1 MLLLLLPEQVSPY
14 WEDIKE
20 GIERTLPPGMSDRS
34 QRILTAILDGTI
46 QVWISYRGK
55 GEDKVVDGVAL
66 TKIENDDEIFGIR
79 DLALFCLWAIEKTHE
94 STWREGLKALLDF
107 GRSKGCNRLTG
118 WSDVPLL
125 INIIKDAGGEARY
138 TFLTLP
144 I

>member
-20 GIERTLPPGMSDRS
+20 GIERTLPPGVPDRS
-34 QRILTAILDGTI
+34 QRILTAILSGVI
-46 QVWISYRGK
+46 QVWISYRR
-55 GEDKVVDGVAL
+55 EDKAVEGVAL

-79 DLALFCLWAIEKTHE
+79 DLAIFCLWAIEKTHE
-94 STWREGLKALLDF
+94 STWREGLKALMDF
-107 GRSKGCNRLTG
+107 GRGKGCNRLTG

-125 INIIKDAGGEARY
+125 INIIRGAGGEARY
-138 TFLTLP
+138 TFLTVP